1 MSKGLGN
8 FLFLYHS
15 LVLTNCVQLQFY
27 PGPLH
32 KACQKGTK
40 FVWSEECGKS
50 FEALKQE
57 LVSPPILIYPV
68 PGKQFILDTDASNF
82 AVGAVLSIP

>member
-1 MSKGLGN
+1 
-8 FLFLYHS
+8 
-15 LVLTNCVQLQFY
+15 
-27 PGPLH
+27 LH

-50 FEALKQE
+50 FETLKEE

-82 AVGAVLSIP
+82 AVGAVLSQEVDTNSSFNVSNDFPHSSDHTNLVPF

>member
-1 MSKGLGN
+1 M
-8 FLFLYHS
+8 
-15 LVLTNCVQLQFY
+15 
-27 PGPLH
+27 H

-40 FVWSEECGKS
+40 FVWSEECEKS

-82 AVGAVLSIP
+82 AVGAVLSQEVDGGEHVIAYMSIVRDSSVV